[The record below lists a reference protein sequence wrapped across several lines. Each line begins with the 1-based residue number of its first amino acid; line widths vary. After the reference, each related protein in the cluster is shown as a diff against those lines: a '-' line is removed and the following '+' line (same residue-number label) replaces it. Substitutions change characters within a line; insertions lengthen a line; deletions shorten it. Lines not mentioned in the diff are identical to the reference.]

1 MFKFIDPRMDGRS
14 FIVAV
19 RKTFR
24 IEFFNYSLGAGLR
37 RAQSSR
43 FKPAAPTKKILSPMA
58 KIVDLQ
64 SYRSRVIAEKV
75 FGPWRRR
82 FKETYD
88 EKTGPAD
95 LSDRTLF
102 LLAEPGDKS
111 THAFYELV
119 MGALELG
126 QASMFYYMDK
136 GEQLKVVDVH
146 LFLADQVRYELMH
159 RLGWV
164 ASFPCRGL
172 TFLELI
178 QGADRLKLRGNPPQ
192 LAESHTDYDH
202 FTGLTMMDKEAFI
215 RRMLPKALEAFKES
229 ML

>member
-1 MFKFIDPRMDGRS
+1 
-14 FIVAV
+14 
-19 RKTFR
+19 
-24 IEFFNYSLGAGLR
+24 
-37 RAQSSR
+37 
-43 FKPAAPTKKILSPMA
+43 MA

-64 SYRSRVIAEKV
+64 SYRSRIIVEKA
-75 FGPWRRR
+75 FGPWKRR
-82 FKETYD
+82 FKESYD
-88 EKTGPAD
+88 EKTAPAD
-95 LSDRTLF
+95 LSARTLF

-111 THAFYELV
+111 THAYYELV

-126 QASMFYYMDK
+126 QASMFYYLDK

-164 ASFPCRGL
+164 ASFPCQRL

-178 QGADRLKLRGNPPQ
+178 QGANRLKLQLRGNPPQ
-192 LAESHTDYDH
+192 LAEMHADYDH
-202 FTGLTMMDKEAFI
+202 FTGLTLMDKEAFI
-215 RRMLPKALEAFKES
+215 RRMLPKALDAFKES